1 MLVNQNNDNGL
12 NAILD
17 AINDR
22 LDAKDNRLDAIAN
35 RLDAIVAVVSIHI
48 IFSCF
53 IFWKGL
59 LPLLVHYYPLVR
71 AFLCIMYYVLC
82 IFMY

>member
-1 MLVNQNNDNGL
+1 MMVNDNGL

-22 LDAKDNRLDAIAN
+22 LDAIDNRLDAIDN

-59 LPLLVHYYPLVR
+59 
-71 AFLCIMYYVLC
+71 FLKNKEIKNNN
-82 IFMY
+82 

>member
-1 MLVNQNNDNGL
+1 MLVNDNGL

-22 LDAKDNRLDAIAN
+22 LDAIDNRLDAIDNRLDAIDN

-59 LPLLVHYYPLVR
+59 
-71 AFLCIMYYVLC
+71 FLKNKEIKNNN
-82 IFMY
+82 

>member
-1 MLVNQNNDNGL
+1 MLVNDNGL

-22 LDAKDNRLDAIAN
+22 LDAIDNRLDAIDN

-59 LPLLVHYYPLVR
+59 
-71 AFLCIMYYVLC
+71 FLKNKEIKNNN
-82 IFMY
+82 